1 MSSFFW
7 LITVNGSVFHCSQ
20 AATDAFWDHFGSVQN
35 DVIYIYNYIYN
46 MSQIPIGWLKKEASS
61 MGKKP
66 APGPSTILWQEQKKV
81 AKVGRSVEHGL

>member
-1 MSSFFW
+1 MEVFFIVHKQQ
-7 LITVNGSVFHCSQ
+7 LM
-20 AATDAFWDHFGSVQN
+20 HFGIILGLSKMMS
-35 DVIYIYNYIYN
+35 YIYNYIYN

>member
-20 AATDAFWDHFGSVQN
+20 AATDAFWDHFGS
-35 DVIYIYNYIYN
+35 YIYN